1 MLSAIRY
8 TPGSATYVFI
18 LLTTIVVSDEVNQY
32 SGEWCITMKVA
43 KAF

>member
-8 TPGSATYVFI
+8 IPGSATYVFS
-18 LLTTIVVSDEVNQY
+18 LLTTSDEVNQY